1 MTAAAVY
8 NYNETS
14 EVIKYLPDPTFL
26 SGFRNIINKDFI
38 IGGLFPVYDC
48 RDSNLEDLEML
59 EAMLFAIDQINND
72 MNLLPNLTIG
82 YDVRD
87 SCNDEVIG
95 LNEVLDFELNY
106 DRSNNIS
113 FLGIVGPAYTSVT
126 HSVATLLS
134 LGIIE
139 MPLISYA
146 STDAALSNKDL
157 YRYLL
162 RTIPSDTLQTNAIVD
177 LVSYFGWEYVSVIFN
192 DNDYGVS
199 ASNAFIDIATGC
211 SICIDAK
218 IPILSSM
225 PNETIAEAVKS
236 LLESKATGVIVFT
249 DEDTIVELLVE
260 LIEELNKTNSTRK
273 FVWIASDRWANLH
286 LVLENFTEIAKGM
299 YAFQP
304 HINCVKEFD
313 DYFSQLIPST
323 NVRNPFF
330 HDPQYNE
337 IYYHLYCN
345 TEGSGNGSGS
355 GVEYD
360 CPDDL
365 TVKPGY
371 SQGYNVPH
379 VIDAVYA
386 FTHALQNFLDFGC
399 DSPIRWNRTAQL
411 CDGMKY
417 PLTGKNFLGY
427 LLNVTFYGT
436 QNHTMSF
443 DENGDPSGVY
453 EISNLQIN
461 ENGEYEYVRVG
472 F

>member
-1 MTAAAVY
+1 M
-8 NYNETS
+8 
-14 EVIKYLPDPTFL
+14 
-26 SGFRNIINKDFI
+26 
-38 IGGLFPVYDC
+38 
-48 RDSNLEDLEML
+48 
-59 EAMLFAIDQINND
+59 
-72 MNLLPNLTIG
+72 
-82 YDVRD
+82 RD
-87 SCNDEVIG
+87 SCNDEIIG
-95 LNEVLDFELNY
+95 LDEAVDFQWDY
-106 DRSNNIS
+106 DKSNNIS
-113 FLGIVGPAYTSVT
+113 FLGIVGPAYNSVT

-134 LGIIE
+134 LQIIQI
-139 MPLISYA
+139 PLISFA

-157 YRYLL
+157 YGYLL
-162 RTIPSDTLQTNAIVD
+162 RTIPSDTLQTDAMVD
-177 LVSYFGWEYVSVIFN
+177 LVSYFEWEYVSVIFN
-192 DNDYGVS
+192 DNDFGVS
-199 ASNAFIDIATGC
+199 ASNAFIDIAMGC

-218 IPILSSM
+218 IPILSSR

-236 LLESKATGVIVFT
+236 LLKSKATGVIVFT
-249 DEDTIVELLVE
+249 DEDTIIHVELFVE
-260 LIEELNKTNSTRK
+260 LIEELNKTNATCK

-304 HINCVKEFD
+304 HINRVKEFD

-330 HDPQYNE
+330 HDPQYNG

-365 TVKPGY
+365 TAKPDY
-371 SQGYNVPH
+371 SQGHNVPH
-379 VIDAVYA
+379 IIDAVCA
-386 FTHALQNFLDFGC
+386 FAHALQNFLDFNC
-399 DSPIRWNRTAQL
+399 DSPIRWNRTVQL
-411 CDGMKY
+411 CNGMKY
-417 PLTGKNFLGY
+417 PLTGKKFLGY

-461 ENGEYEYVRVG
+461 ENGEYEYV
-472 F
+472 